1 MNHFNNALND
11 GNAIKRSFSGCTT
24 TRMKYYAKEVLEAEF
39 PDTIILQIGS
49 NELSN
54 KNSTEQF
61 IVSEIINIVNMCRN
75 GGVNEIIVSSITPR
89 PEHQTKLEVRN

>member
-1 MNHFNNALND
+1 
-11 GNAIKRSFSGCTT
+11 
-24 TRMKYYAKEVLEAEF
+24 MKYYVKEVLEEEH
-39 PDTIILQIGS
+39 PDTIILHIGV

-54 KNSTEQF
+54 RNSTEQL

-89 PEHQTKLEVRN
+89 PEH